1 MLVSASYWGSQ
12 KSRRT
17 LDFGM
22 MWDKCCS
29 GQSDCGCYD
38 RASWTLIFLSIHFLP
53 TVLRMLRYFPCSTLR
68 WFSLVLFS
76 HFYPCTIL
84 RSPGMTLGISCDPK
98 GVSWPIG
105 LVHLLDQDLQYGTL
119 HLMRMAQPLVGLYCL
134 LATSMSFSSV
144 YSSLLFYSILFP
156 SLLVTASYLFYLLHF
171 CSIRFSSLLCSLVTL
186 WTVCYI
192 NCCMSS
198 WEP

>member
-38 RASWTLIFLSIHFLP
+38 CASWTLIFLSIHFLP
-53 TVLRMLRYFPCSTLR
+53 TVLRMLWYFPCSTLR

-84 RSPGMTLGISCDPK
+84 RSPGITLGISCDPK

-105 LVHLLDQDLQYGTL
+105 LIHLLDQISSMVLFISC
-119 HLMRMAQPLVGLYCL
+119 AWPSPLWAYTVFSQLPCL
-134 LATSMSFSSV
+134 
-144 YSSLLFYSILFP
+144 SLPFTHPFFSILF
-156 SLLVTASYLFYLLHF
+156 
-171 CSIRFSSLLCSLVTL
+171 CSLLCSWPLPIYSICFTSVL
-186 WTVCYI
+186 FDSLHFYVR
-192 NCCMSS
+192 S
-198 WEP
+198 WLYGLCAI